1 MQGHRF
7 IDNGTVEWEI
17 AFDDN
22 CSANFGGCSGSSDH
36 EVVKYGPL
44 PLQLQH
50 NEEGFKIDVE
60 FLCASV
66 VGTTA
71 LSGKA
76 RLSSLRSD
84 ARISLLSRVIV
95 VVIDPTLC
103 LPSRLDNFDQAIES
117 DQLYWE
123 S

>member
-1 MQGHRF
+1 M
-7 IDNGTVEWEI
+7 
-17 AFDDN
+17 
-22 CSANFGGCSGSSDH
+22 
-36 EVVKYGPL
+36 
-44 PLQLQH
+44 
-50 NEEGFKIDVE
+50 
-60 FLCASV
+60 